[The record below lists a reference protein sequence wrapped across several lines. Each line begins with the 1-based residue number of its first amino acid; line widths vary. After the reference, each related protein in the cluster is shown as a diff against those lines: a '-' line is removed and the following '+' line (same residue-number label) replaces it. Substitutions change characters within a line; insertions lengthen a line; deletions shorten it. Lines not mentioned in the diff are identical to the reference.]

1 MLFQYL
7 LILFLDS
14 NLKENLKKCIN
25 GLKIFTNKKVK
36 VIKVFNL
43 WDINQQD
50 QIQILIWQEP
60 FMVKLFTK
68 IEKLTLM

>member
-43 WDINQQD
+43 WDINQ
-50 QIQILIWQEP
+50 
-60 FMVKLFTK
+60 
-68 IEKLTLM
+68 